1 MEDILAIILILAIV
15 AGVVFIVNKMVK
27 KHRLEQEEK
36 ARLEQKESDRYWAQ
50 QANTSYESA
59 YTPQKLSTESESDLA
74 YMLESKLITK
84 RQYNA
89 ALREKKKTTP
99 TYSYVQ
105 PEAPAPQPTSNLLS
119 DIADIAT
126 IVNTVHHWNDH
137 KPHVSNTDSPI
148 DFPREER
155 SVGVTT
161 SESSWGF
168 DDSDSRKS
176 ISSSMD
182 TSSSWSSSS
191 SDSSSSW
198 SSSSSSDSSPSSD
211 W

>member
-1 MEDILAIILILAIV
+1 
-15 AGVVFIVNKMVK
+15 
-27 KHRLEQEEK
+27 
-36 ARLEQKESDRYWAQ
+36 
-50 QANTSYESA
+50 
-59 YTPQKLSTESESDLA
+59 
-74 YMLESKLITK
+74 MLESKLITK

-99 TYSYVQ
+99 TYATPAVQ
-105 PEAPAPQPTSNLLS
+105 PTPEPTSNLLS

-198 SSSSSSDSSPSSD
+198 SSSSDSSPSSD